1 VAGCRLAAQRL
12 GGSVRRR
19 RWAARVSAEPLGG
32 GMSMGRFLEAIGL
45 KRQPPPSDPIFR
57 FKKFYNFAA
66 PYWEAEAEFATAGGS
81 VEALVSCPRSG
92 ASPSQHSFF
101 RDLEARYREALA
113 AAHQAIGR
121 ELSTSAAGAVLPTA
135 DSLRL
140 VCVSVPEAPPDAE
153 WELSFEDLQGVHYAV
168 AFQGW
173 APSRVEVTPC

>member
-1 VAGCRLAAQRL
+1 
-12 GGSVRRR
+12 
-19 RWAARVSAEPLGG
+19 
-32 GMSMGRFLEAIGL
+32 MGRFLEAIGL

-140 VCVSVPEAPPDAE
+140 VCVSVPEAPPVLIARRV
-153 WELSFEDLQGVHYAV
+153 GA
-168 AFQGW
+168 AIGMR
-173 APSRVEVTPC
+173 PSRGQQWQAALWIVR